1 MTYPEAT
8 ENAVTAMRVR
18 CSRLGAAALLAAWA
32 VTAPP
37 LAAETAA
44 EKAAPVIDSL
54 PPLVEQLVTAL
65 QAGDDAL
72 VDDALC
78 LDWVVPDWL
87 DRASVTASADGGAPM
102 TYDEAMQAYREAA
115 TAALRDRL
123 DAGAVPGRLDL
134 SRIRVL
140 EGGSPEYVYGQ
151 PITADGI
158 VGVRWS
164 DGRIT
169 DLPAMRV
176 GEYWC
181 LNPGAPVAPR

>member
-1 MTYPEAT
+1 MRAED
-8 ENAVTAMRVR
+8 AVTAMRAR
-18 CSRLGAAALLAAWA
+18 SSRLGVAAALFAACA
-32 VTAPP
+32 VAAPP
-37 LAAETAA
+37 AAAETAA

-65 QAGDDAL
+65 EAGDEAL

-78 LDWVVPDWL
+78 LDWVVPDWME
-87 DRASVTASADGGAPM
+87 RAEVTASAGGASPM
-102 TYDEAMQAYREAA
+102 TYEEALEAYREAA
-115 TAALRDRL
+115 TAALRERL

-151 PITADGI
+151 PISADGI

-169 DLPAMRV
+169 DLPVMRV

-181 LNPGAPVAPR
+181 LNPGAPVALR

>member
-8 ENAVTAMRVR
+8 ENAVTAMRAR
-18 CSRLGAAALLAAWA
+18 CSRLGVAAALFA
-32 VTAPP
+32 VCAVAAPP
-37 LAAETAA
+37 AAAETAA

-65 QAGDDAL
+65 EAGDEAL
-72 VDDALC
+72 LDDALC
-78 LDWVVPDWL
+78 LDWVVPDWM
-87 DRASVTASADGGAPM
+87 DRASVTGGAAPM
-102 TYDEAMQAYREAA
+102 SYEEALEAYREAA
-115 TAALRDRL
+115 TAALRERL

-151 PITADGI
+151 PISADGI

-181 LNPGAPVAPR
+181 LNPGAPVALR